1 LNFENSISVVKFNP
15 IGDYLAVAVSYDWS
29 LGYES
34 GERKLINTLEIQN
47 VDPKDITP
55 KFMKKKDLDDE

>member
-1 LNFENSISVVKFNP
+1 VKFDS

-47 VDPKDITP
+47 VQSKVITP
-55 KFMKKKDLDDE
+55 KFLKRKDLDDE